1 MKLKPLTTDITFCEH
16 PSAHKNGQCAFC
28 ARNIER
34 YDLTSRLFYSV
45 FAGPRKDARR
55 KCEYYLADYRQP
67 KESEQ

>member
-16 PSAHKNGQCAFC
+16 PSARAQCATC

-55 KCEYYLADYRQP
+55 KCEYYISDYRQP
-67 KESEQ
+67 KEAEQ